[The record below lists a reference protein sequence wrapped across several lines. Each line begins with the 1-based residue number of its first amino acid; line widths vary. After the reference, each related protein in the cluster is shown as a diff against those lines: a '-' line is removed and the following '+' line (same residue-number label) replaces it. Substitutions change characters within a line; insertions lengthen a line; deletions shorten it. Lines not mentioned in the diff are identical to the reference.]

1 MGITCVTPNIA
12 KVGKS
17 YKVTA
22 KVIINFSDVYKGE
35 KDHSIIHELNHLY
48 ELALKEVSDSTYK
61 TISGWDIV
69 EEKIDSQ
76 EITDEED
83 KRKYEL
89 LNEIINEKIAKEI
102 SKMMADKN
110 IKIFDER
117 VNADYQNKTGYDQT
131 NYIVDE
137 FFETFKREI
146 KVIDN
151 AIEKEIKGLN
161 PNAFIILQSI
171 DGIGPVFA
179 GGIIAE
185 IGDITAFHSSDAL
198 AKYAGLT
205 WKSNQ
210 SGDFDGE
217 DTPMIKAGNRYLR
230 YYLGEAA
237 NSMRKHNVEYG
248 TYYRKKYNE
257 VPKHQHK
264 RALAL
269 TSRKFVRLVYGL
281 LARNQLYSGVSL
293 DTSIK
298 DSN

>member
-1 MGITCVTPNIA
+1 MVNRILSMLLLLQTMQ
-12 KVGKS
+12 
-17 YKVTA
+17 
-22 KVIINFSDVYKGE
+22 
-35 KDHSIIHELNHLY
+35 EL
-48 ELALKEVSDSTYK
+48 
-61 TISGWDIV
+61 
-69 EEKIDSQ
+69 
-76 EITDEED
+76 
-83 KRKYEL
+83 
-89 LNEIINEKIAKEI
+89 
-102 SKMMADKN
+102 
-110 IKIFDER
+110 
-117 VNADYQNKTGYDQT
+117 
-131 NYIVDE
+131 
-137 FFETFKREI
+137 ET
-146 KVIDN
+146 
-151 AIEKEIKGLN
+151 LN
-161 PNAFIILQSI
+161 PSLGVAASFWLWNVSH
-171 DGIGPVFA
+171 GIGPVFA

>member
-1 MGITCVTPNIA
+1 M
-12 KVGKS
+12 
-17 YKVTA
+17 
-22 KVIINFSDVYKGE
+22 
-35 KDHSIIHELNHLY
+35 
-48 ELALKEVSDSTYK
+48 
-61 TISGWDIV
+61 
-69 EEKIDSQ
+69 
-76 EITDEED
+76 
-83 KRKYEL
+83 
-89 LNEIINEKIAKEI
+89 
-102 SKMMADKN
+102 
-110 IKIFDER
+110 IK
-117 VNADYQNKTGYDQT
+117 K
-131 NYIVDE
+131 
-137 FFETFKREI
+137 
-146 KVIDN
+146 
-151 AIEKEIKGLN
+151 KEIKGLN

-210 SGDFDGE
+210 SGDFYGE

-248 TYYRKKYNE
+248 AYYRKKYNE

>member
-1 MGITCVTPNIA
+1 MEYFSPEEILDSSEEDLIA
-12 KVGKS
+12 FLAKKS
-17 YKVTA
+17 RNRIKDISKTA
-22 KVIINFSDVYKGE
+22 DLLKKAARDSYRLDKA
-35 KDHSIIHELNHLY
+35 LY
-48 ELALKEVSDSTYK
+48 EPLNVS
-61 TISGWDIV
+61 
-69 EEKIDSQ
+69 
-76 EITDEED
+76 
-83 KRKYEL
+83 
-89 LNEIINEKIAKEI
+89 IASSFNCI
-102 SKMMADKN
+102 
-110 IKIFDER
+110 
-117 VNADYQNKTGYDQT
+117 
-131 NYIVDE
+131 
-137 FFETFKREI
+137 ETFKREI

-248 TYYRKKYNE
+248 AYYRKKYNG

-293 DTSIK
+293 DTS
-298 DSN
+298 NE